1 MPFLDSI
8 IPIFDAIYLKLQKE
22 EPLVY
27 KLRWELMQLVKNLL
41 IKFVH
46 PSTMANQSVLLVD
59 FEKQEYQKDDCDLM
73 IGNKT
78 RS

>member
-1 MPFLDSI
+1 
-8 IPIFDAIYLKLQKE
+8 
-22 EPLVY
+22 
-27 KLRWELMQLVKNLL
+27 MQLVKNLL